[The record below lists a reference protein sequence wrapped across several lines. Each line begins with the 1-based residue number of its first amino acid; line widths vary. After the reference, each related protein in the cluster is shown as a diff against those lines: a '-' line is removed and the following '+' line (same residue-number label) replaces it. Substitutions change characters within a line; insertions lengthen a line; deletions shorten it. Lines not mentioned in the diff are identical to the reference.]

1 MNPTSLTRH
10 YEQMLSLKSPWHV
23 EEVAMDLEKLKVTIR
38 IVHKAGTPLLCP
50 ECAKVCP
57 GYDHAQPR
65 RWRHLDSMQFQTI
78 LECEVPRCSCPEHG
92 VRVVDVPWAGDGDR
106 FTLMFAAFAIQVML
120 SCRSVAKAAKL
131 LRLDWKAVQR
141 LMERAV
147 EHGLAER
154 DLTGLR
160 VACMDEKKVGC
171 KVGFASVLSDGET
184 GHVID
189 LQPGRRQ
196 IEAEACWDSVPK
208 EVAQAVECGVTDMSA
223 SYKAALRV
231 KAPNADLVIDK
242 FHVAALMNK
251 AVDETRR
258 LEQSE
263 LADMGILGLKRT
275 RFLWLQDPNQF
286 TLRQESRFNE
296 AFARAKRT
304 GRAWLLK
311 ESLADW
317 WHCPDILSAAQYFS
331 SWFQKAVRCQIKPVV
346 RTARSLK
353 THLQEILNYF
363 QHRVTNAGA
372 EGLNSLIASL
382 QYTARGFR
390 KFANLR
396 VAVLFYHGGLS
407 LSPVKYPF

>member
-1 MNPTSLTRH
+1 MNPTSLNRH
-10 YEQMLSLKSPWHV
+10 YEQMLSLNDPWQV
-23 EEVAMDLEKLKVTIR
+23 EDVRMDLENLKVTIR
-38 IVHKAGTPLLCP
+38 IAHKAGAPLFCP
-50 ECAKVCP
+50 DCARKCP

-78 LECEVPRCSCPEHG
+78 LEAEVPRCNCPEHG
-92 VRVVDVPWAGDGDR
+92 VRVVDVPWAGAGDR

-120 SCRSVAKAAKL
+120 ASRSVAKAAKL
-131 LRLDWKAVQR
+131 LRLDWKAVHR
-141 LMERAV
+141 LMDRAV
-147 EHGLAER
+147 EHGLAAR

-160 VACMDEKKVGC
+160 VACMDEKMVGC

-189 LQPGRRQ
+189 IRPGRRQ
-196 IEAEACWDSVPK
+196 ADAEACWASVPQ
-208 EVAQAVECGVTDMSA
+208 EVAEAVECGVTDMA
-223 SYKAALRV
+223 AHYKATLRA
-231 KAPNADLVIDK
+231 KAPNADIVIDK
-242 FHVAALMNK
+242 FHVSSLMNK

-258 LEQSE
+258 QEQAQQAGE
-263 LADMGILGLKRT
+263 GIQGLKKT
-275 RFLWLQDPNQF
+275 RFLWLQDPNNF
-286 TLRQESRFNE
+286 SPRQESRFNE

-317 WHCPDILSAAQYFS
+317 WQSPDILSAAHYFS
-331 SWFQKAVRCQIKPVV
+331 GWFQKAVRSQIKPVV
-346 RTARSLK
+346 RTARSMK
-353 THLQEILNYF
+353 THLNEILNYF

-390 KFANLR
+390 KFENLR
-396 VAVLFYHGGLS
+396 VAVLFYHGGLT
-407 LSPVKYPF
+407 LSPVSHPF